1 MQTSLPF
8 KDRKRNL
15 WLIGMSVMGIL
26 GTATVAYLSLS
37 PQSTQNLNLTE
48 TVLVQTKDLQIKIKA
63 NGVVQPVRKINLG
76 PKEAGRVAEL
86 FVREGDTVQ
95 QGQLIARM
103 DSEQIQAQVRQFQA
117 ALERAESEL
126 AQKLAGNRQE
136 DIAKAEADVEK
147 FRSQLAEGR
156 SRLQLATQQV
166 ERKRIPV
173 EQGAISRDSLDQSL
187 TEERNAKDNLN
198 QLQSSLT
205 SAQQELIKQRNGFR
219 VEEISQAKA
228 SVAVA
233 KAQLQDYKIQLIN
246 RQVLAPFA
254 GIITRRFADVGDFI
268 TPTTSVSTSDSANS
282 ASIAEL
288 SSGLEVEAKVLE
300 ASIALIQIGQPVEV
314 RSDSYPDR
322 IFRGQVQL
330 IAPRAIQ
337 ENNVTSFRVKVK
349 LDSGLD
355 KLKAGMNVK
364 LSFVGKPIRNALSV
378 PLAAIVTQ
386 KNGQQGLWV
395 VEANDRAK
403 FRVVRVGA
411 ESEDRAQILEGVK
424 PNDRVFLSPPANQN
438 IPGVDNTEGI

>member
-8 KDRKRNL
+8 KDRKRNP

>member
-1 MQTSLPF
+1 
-8 KDRKRNL
+8 
-15 WLIGMSVMGIL
+15 MGIL